1 MGETRQ
7 QREERERRNRIAERQ
22 GAARRAIGAELR
34 RARLDANVSLR
45 ALGRA
50 IDLDPSHLARVEA
63 GDGALSQDA
72 LVAAATAL
80 GRDVSV
86 RLFESAAVPH
96 VRDRLQAQMI
106 EALLAALHPRWMPRL
121 EVAVYRPVRGVIDV
135 VLQDRDTHDLVAG
148 EAHSLLHTV
157 EGQLRWAGQ
166 KADALTSATGWPW
179 ADAVEAPQIGRLLL
193 LRSCSAMHA
202 LVERRPAHVRGGLSG
217 RHGAGGRRP
226 DRACWAVAGSRRRLG
241 GHRRQ
246 GHAPAR
252 GSAARPSSMNRVAP
266 AGASA
271 SRRRPPAARRGAR
284 TPSGAR
290 HAVRA

>member
-7 QREERERRNRIAERQ
+7 QREERERRDRITERQ
-22 GAARRAIGAELR
+22 AAARRAVGLELR
-34 RARLDANVSLR
+34 RTRLDANVSLR

-86 RLFESAAVPH
+86 RLFESAAAPH

-106 EALLAALHPRWMPRL
+106 ESLLSALHPRWTPRL

-135 VLQDRDTHDLVAG
+135 VLQDRETLDLVAG

-166 KADALTSATGWPW
+166 KADALASATGWPW
-179 ADAVEAPQIGRLLL
+179 ADTIDAPRAGRLLL
-193 LRSCSAMHA
+193 LRSCSAMHELVSAVPRTFAAVYPGDTEQAVAA
-202 LVERRPAHVRGGLSG
+202 LTGP
-217 RHGAGGRRP
+217 GGRWP
-226 DRACWAVAGSRRRLG
+226 DAAVAWVVIDGKDTRLLAGSPRALRR
-241 GHRRQ
+241 
-246 GHAPAR
+246 
-252 GSAARPSSMNRVAP
+252 
-266 AGASA
+266 
-271 SRRRPPAARRGAR
+271 
-284 TPSGAR
+284 
-290 HAVRA
+290 

>member
-7 QREERERRNRIAERQ
+7 QREEREQRNRIAERQ
-22 GAARRAIGAELR
+22 GAARRAIGTELR
-34 RARLDANVSLR
+34 RSRLDANVSLR

-63 GDGALSQDA
+63 GGGALSQDA

-86 RLFESAAVPH
+86 RLFESVAVPH
-96 VRDRLQAQMI
+96 VRDRLQTQMI
-106 EALLAALHPRWMPRL
+106 EALLTALHPRWMPRL

-166 KADALTSATGWPW
+166 KADALPSATGWPW

-202 LVERRPAHVRGGLSG
+202 LVSAAPHTFAAAYPGDTEQ
-217 RHGAGGRRP
+217 
-226 DRACWAVAGSRRRLG
+226 AVAALTGPVGRWPGAVLAWVAIDGKDTRLLAG
-241 GHRRQ
+241 L
-246 GHAPAR
+246 
-252 GSAARPSSMNRVAP
+252 AARPSP
-266 AGASA
+266 L
-271 SRRRPPAARRGAR
+271 
-284 TPSGAR
+284 T
-290 HAVRA
+290 